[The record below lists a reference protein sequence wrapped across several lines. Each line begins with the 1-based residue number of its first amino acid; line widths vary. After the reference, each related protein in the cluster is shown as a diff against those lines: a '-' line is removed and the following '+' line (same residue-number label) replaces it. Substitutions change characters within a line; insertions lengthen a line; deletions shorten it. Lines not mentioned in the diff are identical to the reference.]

1 MDFQEITDGLN
12 ALGFTSGFAIGNNP
26 AEIILWENEAPQ
38 PTVEEL
44 ESAAP
49 AGAYQREYDAVSASR
64 HAAYVA
70 PNGSD
75 AVFMKYQRGEA
86 TEQEW
91 LDAVTAIN
99 DANPYPVK
107 EKK

>member
-1 MDFQEITDGLN
+1 MDLSLVLRTNYFDCLWSLVGNSYDGLEW
-12 ALGFTSGFAIGNNP
+12 LDESPKPT
-26 AEIILWENEAPQ
+26 EA
-38 PTVEEL
+38 EL
-44 ESAAP
+44 EAQWADVQYKV
-49 AGAYQREYDAVSASR
+49 AYDAVSASR
-64 HAAYVA
+64 HLAYVA

-91 LDAVTAIN
+91 LDAVQAIN

-107 EKK
+107 EGK

>member
-1 MDFQEITDGLN
+1 MNNYALVLSVNYASAQWVMNGDDYSGLEWLDN
-12 ALGFTSGFAIGNNP
+12 SP
-26 AEIILWENEAPQ
+26 K
-38 PTVEEL
+38 PTKTELDSQVSEVEYKI
-44 ESAAP
+44 A
-49 AGAYQREYDAVSASR
+49 YDAVSASR

-86 TEQEW
+86 SEQEW

-99 DANPYPVK
+99 DANPYPAAP
-107 EKK
+107 KK

>member
-1 MDFQEITDGLN
+1 MDIPLILLTNYSGTQWSITGEDYVGLEW
-12 ALGFTSGFAIGNNP
+12 LDQSP
-26 AEIILWENEAPQ
+26 K
-38 PTVEEL
+38 PTEKEL
-44 ESAAP
+44 QAQWLDVQYKVA
-49 AGAYQREYDAVSASR
+49 YDAVSANR
-64 HAAYVA
+64 HAAYTA

-107 EKK
+107 

>member
-1 MDFQEITDGLN
+1 MNDYALVLTANYPGTSWTMIGDDYAGLEW
-12 ALGFTSGFAIGNNP
+12 LDESP
-26 AEIILWENEAPQ
+26 K
-38 PTVEEL
+38 PTKAVL
-44 ESAAP
+44 DAQVAD
-49 AGAYQREYDAVSASR
+49 AKYKVAYDAVSASR
-64 HAAYVA
+64 HAAYIA

-91 LDAVTAIN
+91 LDAITAIN

-107 EKK
+107 

>member
-1 MDFQEITDGLN
+1 MDISLILTTNYPETLWALTGTNYSGLEW
-12 ALGFTSGFAIGNNP
+12 FDESPKPT
-26 AEIILWENEAPQ
+26 EA
-38 PTVEEL
+38 EL
-44 ESAAP
+44 EAQWSEVQYKVA
-49 AGAYQREYDAVSASR
+49 YDAVSASR
-64 HAAYVA
+64 HSAYIA

-107 EKK
+107 AKK

>member
-1 MDFQEITDGLN
+1 MDIKLILLTNYAGSEWAITDNDYSSLIWYSN
-12 ALGFTSGFAIGNNP
+12 SKK
-26 AEIILWENEAPQ
+26 
-38 PTVEEL
+38 PTQSEL
-44 ESAAP
+44 ESQWADVEYKVA
-49 AGAYQREYDAVSASR
+49 YDAVSASR

-91 LDAVTAIN
+91 LDAVTEIN
-99 DANPYPVK
+99 DANPYPVQ
-107 EKK
+107 ETI

>member
-1 MDFQEITDGLN
+1 MNIPLILETNYPGAQWVLTGDEYSGLEW
-12 ALGFTSGFAIGNNP
+12 LDES
-26 AEIILWENEAPQ
+26 LK
-38 PTVEEL
+38 PTEKELKAQWADVEYKV
-44 ESAAP
+44 A
-49 AGAYQREYDAVSASR
+49 YDAVSASR
-64 HAAYVA
+64 HAAYIA

-107 EKK
+107 AKK

>member
-1 MDFQEITDGLN
+1 MDIALVLVQNYSNFQWALNGDSYDGLEW
-12 ALGFTSGFAIGNNP
+12 LDESPKPTE
-26 AEIILWENEAPQ
+26 AELQAQWADVQ
-38 PTVEEL
+38 YKV
-44 ESAAP
+44 A
-49 AGAYQREYDAVSASR
+49 YDAVSASR

-91 LDAVTAIN
+91 LDAVQEIN

-107 EKK
+107 EGK

>member
-1 MDFQEITDGLN
+1 MDISLILTTNYKGSQWTLN
-12 ALGFTSGFAIGNNP
+12 G
-26 AEIILWENEAPQ
+26 ENYSDLFWLDDSPK
-38 PTVEEL
+38 PTEKEL
-44 ESAAP
+44 QAQWAGVKYKIQLQSAKDARHS
-49 AGAYQREYDAVSASR
+49 AYI
-64 HAAYVA
+64 A

-91 LDAVTAIN
+91 LDSVEAIN

-107 EKK
+107 EGK

>member
-1 MDFQEITDGLN
+1 MDIALILVTNYTNAKWVMSGSEYEGLEW
-12 ALGFTSGFAIGNNP
+12 FDESPKPTE
-26 AEIILWENEAPQ
+26 AELQSQWADVQ
-38 PTVEEL
+38 
-44 ESAAP
+44 
-49 AGAYQREYDAVSASR
+49 YQVSYDAVSAAR
-64 HAAYVA
+64 HSAYIA

-99 DANPYPVK
+99 DANPYPVQ
-107 EKK
+107 EMN

>member
-1 MDFQEITDGLN
+1 MDIAQILTVNYFGTEWLLTGNSYDGLEW
-12 ALGFTSGFAIGNNP
+12 LDESPKPT
-26 AEIILWENEAPQ
+26 EA
-38 PTVEEL
+38 EL
-44 ESAAP
+44 ESQWADVEYKVA
-49 AGAYQREYDAVSASR
+49 YDAVSASR
-64 HAAYVA
+64 HSAYVA

-99 DANPYPVK
+99 DANPYPMK
-107 EKK
+107 AKK